1 MNIVKWFKNLNFQGK
16 LVVGYLFLALIPMLC
31 VTWYTYFN
39 LRSILLEQ
47 SYDNINEEIEKMN
60 QDRMEAEFGDLLFS
74 IVNAARLYHV
84 NPDNALERTNRK
96 FIKRFNYLEKEA
108 KQNGRKLKDMTLSEM
123 EEIWQEAKKEDVE

>member
-47 SYDNINEEIEKMN
+47 SYDNINEEIEKMI
-60 QDRMEAEFGDLLFS
+60 FC
-74 IVNAARLYHV
+74 
-84 NPDNALERTNRK
+84 
-96 FIKRFNYLEKEA
+96 
-108 KQNGRKLKDMTLSEM
+108 TLM
-123 EEIWQEAKKEDVE
+123 RACVVICRRITAGILMKKCSTI

>member
-60 QDRMEAEFGDLLFS
+60 QNFSMLLEPCLTTLDILYVDESLCGYLLFPEFAFT
-74 IVNAARLYHV
+74 AATR
-84 NPDNALERTNRK
+84 
-96 FIKRFNYLEKEA
+96 RFLLTIIIFSMK
-108 KQNGRKLKDMTLSEM
+108 M
-123 EEIWQEAKKEDVE
+123 

>member
-60 QDRMEAEFGDLLFS
+60 QNFSMLLEPCLTTLD
-74 IVNAARLYHV
+74 ILYV
-84 NPDNALERTNRK
+84 DESLCG
-96 FIKRFNYLEKEA
+96 YLSQDYSRDSYEEMFYYID
-108 KQNGRKLKDMTLSEM
+108 RKLQEF
-123 EEIWQEAKKEDVE
+123 IW